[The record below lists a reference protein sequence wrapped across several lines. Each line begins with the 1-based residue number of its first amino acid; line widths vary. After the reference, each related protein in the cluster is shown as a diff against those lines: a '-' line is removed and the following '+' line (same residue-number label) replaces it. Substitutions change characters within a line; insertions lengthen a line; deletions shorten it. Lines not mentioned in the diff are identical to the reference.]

1 MFAIESVINY
11 YQNKRQQSH
20 KLGFCPN
27 CWGHQNYQG
36 QFLDVMKK
44 DQINYK
50 IIGERGGWMLAYVS
64 SKLQG
69 IRLKK
74 NTLLEQLNFRRKK
87 RSL

>member
-11 YQNKRQQSH
+11 YQSKRIQENQSA
-20 KLGFCPN
+20 LCPN

-36 QFLDVMKK
+36 EFLNVMKR
-44 DQINYK
+44 DHINYK
-50 IIGERGGWMLAYVS
+50 VVGERGGWMLAYVS

-74 NTLLEQLNFRRKK
+74 RTLLEKLNLRRKK